1 MAELLVVAGLS
12 GAGRSN
18 FASNLEDLG
27 WFVIDRLPAEIMGRV
42 SELASGTD
50 SNWNRVAF
58 IAKADTSEGETLT
71 AVSQLRKQ
79 KESVTLVFLD
89 CSTETLVRRYKDSRR
104 PHPLSN
110 FSTIEEAIEA
120 ERLMIASTRAEAD
133 LILDT
138 SDLSVHDLREAV
150 TRLYGTEGDH
160 GMQISVSSF
169 GFKYGVPRDVDIQL
183 DCRFLPNP
191 HWVEELREKN
201 GLNLDVQN
209 YVLSQESA
217 RPFLKDISSLLSYLI
232 PAYENEGKSY
242 LSVAFGCTGGKHRSV
257 AIAEELARILKSE
270 QMDIYTFHRDI
281 SR

>member
-1 MAELLVVAGLS
+1 MSELLVVAGLS
-12 GAGRSN
+12 GAGRSH

-42 SELASGTD
+42 SELASVTD

-58 IAKADTSEGETLT
+58 ICKADTSEGETLA
-71 AVSQLRKQ
+71 AVGELRKT
-79 KESVTLVFLD
+79 KETVTLLFLD

-110 FSTIEEAIEA
+110 ISTIEEAIEA
-120 ERLMIASTRAEAD
+120 ERIMMASTRAEAD

-138 SDLSVHDLREAV
+138 SELSVHDLREAAS
-150 TRLYGTEGDH
+150 RLHGTEGDR

-201 GLNLDVQN
+201 GLSSDVRD

-217 RPFLKDISSLLSYLI
+217 EPFLNDISSLLSYLI

-257 AIAEELARILKSE
+257 AIAEELSRILKSE
-270 QMDIYTFHRDI
+270 EIDISTFHRDI
-281 SR
+281 GR

>member
-1 MAELLVVAGLS
+1 MAELLVIAGLS
-12 GAGRSN
+12 GAGRSH

-27 WFVIDRLPAEIMGRV
+27 WFVIDRLPAEIMSRV
-42 SELASGTD
+42 SELASVTD
-50 SNWNRVAF
+50 SSWNRVAF
-58 IAKADTSEGETLT
+58 IAKADASEGETLS
-71 AVSQLRKQ
+71 AVSELREK
-79 KESVTLVFLD
+79 KETVTLVFLD

-110 FSTIEEAIEA
+110 ICTIAEAIEA
-120 ERLMIASTRAEAD
+120 ERIMMASTRAEAD

-138 SDLSVHDLREAV
+138 SDLSVHNLRETV
-150 TRLYGTEGDH
+150 TRLYGREGDR

-191 HWVEELREKN
+191 YWVEELREKD
-201 GLNLDVQN
+201 GLNNDVQD
-209 YVLSQESA
+209 YVLKQKNST
-217 RPFLKDISSLLSYLI
+217 PFLKDISSLLRYLI
-232 PAYENEGKSY
+232 PAYETEGKSY

-257 AIAEELARILKSE
+257 AIAEELARILKNEDVHIS
-270 QMDIYTFHRDI
+270 TFHRDI

>member
-1 MAELLVVAGLS
+1 MSELLVVAGLS
-12 GAGRSN
+12 GAGRSH

-42 SELASGTD
+42 SELASVTD

-58 IAKADTSEGETLT
+58 IGKADTSEGETLA
-71 AVSQLRKQ
+71 AVGELRKT
-79 KESVTLVFLD
+79 KETVTLLFLD

-110 FSTIEEAIEA
+110 ISTIEEAIEA
-120 ERLMIASTRAEAD
+120 ERIMMASTRAEAD

-138 SDLSVHDLREAV
+138 SELSVHDLREAAS
-150 TRLYGTEGDH
+150 RLYGTEGAS

-201 GLNLDVQN
+201 GLSSDVRD

-217 RPFLKDISSLLSYLI
+217 EPFLNDISSLLSYLI

-257 AIAEELARILKSE
+257 AIAEELSRILKSE
-270 QMDIYTFHRDI
+270 EIDISTFHRDI
-281 SR
+281 GK

>member
-1 MAELLVVAGLS
+1 MAELLVIAGLS
-12 GAGRSN
+12 GAGRSH

-27 WFVIDRLPAEIMGRV
+27 WFVIDRLPAEIMSRV
-42 SELASGTD
+42 SELASVTD
-50 SNWNRVAF
+50 SSWNRVAF
-58 IAKADTSEGETLT
+58 IAKADASEGETLS
-71 AVSQLRKQ
+71 AVSELRKK
-79 KESVTLVFLD
+79 KETVTLVFLD

-110 FSTIEEAIEA
+110 ISTIEEAIEV
-120 ERLMIASTRAEAD
+120 ERIMMASTRAEAD

-138 SDLSVHDLREAV
+138 SDLSVHDLRETV
-150 TRLYGTEGDH
+150 TRLYGREGDR

-169 GFKYGVPRDVDIQL
+169 GFKYGVPRDVDIQF

-191 HWVEELREKN
+191 YWVEELKEKD
-201 GLNLDVQN
+201 GLNNDVQD
-209 YVLSQESA
+209 YVLNQKNST
-217 RPFLKDISSLLSYLI
+217 PFLKDISSLLRYLI

-257 AIAEELARILKSE
+257 AIAEELARILKNEDVHIS
-270 QMDIYTFHRDI
+270 TFHRDI

>member
-12 GAGRSN
+12 GAGRSH

-42 SELASGTD
+42 SELASVTD

-58 IAKADTSEGETLT
+58 IGKADASEGETLA
-71 AVSQLRKQ
+71 AVSELRKK
-79 KESVTLVFLD
+79 KETVSLLFLD

-110 FSTIEEAIEA
+110 ISTIEEAIEA
-120 ERLMIASTRAEAD
+120 ERIMMASTRAEAD

-138 SDLSVHDLREAV
+138 SELSVHDLREAV
-150 TRLYGTEGDH
+150 SRLYGTEGDR

-201 GLNLDVQN
+201 GLSSDVQE
-209 YVLSQESA
+209 YVLSQENAES
-217 RPFLKDISSLLSYLI
+217 FLNDISSLLSYLI

-257 AIAEELARILKSE
+257 AIAEELSRILKSKE
-270 QMDIYTFHRDI
+270 IGIATFHRDI
-281 SR
+281 DR

>member
-12 GAGRSN
+12 GAGRSH

-42 SELASGTD
+42 SELASGID

-58 IAKADTSEGETLT
+58 IAKADATEGETLS
-71 AVSQLRKQ
+71 AVGELREK
-79 KESVTLVFLD
+79 KEVVTLLFLD

-110 FSTIEEAIEA
+110 ISTIEEAIEA
-120 ERLMIASTRAEAD
+120 ERIMMASTRAEAD

-138 SDLSVHDLREAV
+138 SDLSVHDLRETVA
-150 TRLYGTEGDH
+150 RLYGTEGDR

-169 GFKYGVPRDVDIQL
+169 GFKYGVPRDVDIQF

-191 HWVEELREKN
+191 HWVEELREKD
-201 GLNLDVQN
+201 GLSGDVQN
-209 YVLSQESA
+209 YVLSQKNSE
-217 RPFLKDISSLLSYLI
+217 PFLKDIFSLLSYLI

-257 AIAEELARILKSE
+257 AIAEELARMLTSE
-270 QMDIYTFHRDI
+270 EIDLSIFHRDI
-281 SR
+281 NR

>member
-1 MAELLVVAGLS
+1 MSELLVVAGLS
-12 GAGRSN
+12 GAGRSH

-42 SELASGTD
+42 SELASVTD

-58 IAKADTSEGETLT
+58 IGKADTSEGETLA
-71 AVSQLRKQ
+71 AVGELRKT
-79 KESVTLVFLD
+79 KETVTLLFLD

-110 FSTIEEAIEA
+110 ISTIEEAIEA
-120 ERLMIASTRAEAD
+120 ERIMMASTRAEAD

-138 SDLSVHDLREAV
+138 SELSVHDLREAAS
-150 TRLYGTEGDH
+150 RLYGTEGDS

-201 GLNLDVQN
+201 GLSSDVRD

-217 RPFLKDISSLLSYLI
+217 EPFLNDISSLLSYLI

-257 AIAEELARILKSE
+257 AIAEELSRILKSE
-270 QMDIYTFHRDI
+270 EINISTFHRDI
-281 SR
+281 GK

>member
-1 MAELLVVAGLS
+1 MSELLVVAGLS
-12 GAGRSN
+12 GAGRSH

-42 SELASGTD
+42 SELASVTD

-58 IAKADTSEGETLT
+58 ICKADTSEGETLA
-71 AVSQLRKQ
+71 AVGELRKT
-79 KESVTLVFLD
+79 KETVTLLFLD

-110 FSTIEEAIEA
+110 ISTIEEAIEA
-120 ERLMIASTRAEAD
+120 ERIMMASTRAEAD

-138 SDLSVHDLREAV
+138 SELSVHDLREAAS
-150 TRLYGTEGDH
+150 RLYGTEGDR

-201 GLNLDVQN
+201 GLSSDVRD

-217 RPFLKDISSLLSYLI
+217 EPFLNDISSLLSYLI

-257 AIAEELARILKSE
+257 AIAEELSRILKSE
-270 QMDIYTFHRDI
+270 EIDLSTFHRDI
-281 SR
+281 GK

>member
-12 GAGRSN
+12 GAGRSH

-42 SELASGTD
+42 SELASVTD

-58 IAKADTSEGETLT
+58 IGKADTYEGETLA
-71 AVSQLRKQ
+71 AVSELRKK
-79 KESVTLVFLD
+79 KEVVTLLFLD

-110 FSTIEEAIEA
+110 ISTIEEAIEA
-120 ERLMIASTRAEAD
+120 ERLMMASTRAEAD

-138 SDLSVHDLREAV
+138 SELSVHDLREAV
-150 TRLYGTEGDH
+150 SRLYGTEGDR

-201 GLNLDVQN
+201 GLSSDVQE
-209 YVLSQESA
+209 YVLSQENAES
-217 RPFLKDISSLLSYLI
+217 FLNDISSLLSYLI

-257 AIAEELARILKSE
+257 AIAEELSRILKSE
-270 QMDIYTFHRDI
+270 EIDISTFHRDI
-281 SR
+281 GK

>member
-1 MAELLVVAGLS
+1 MSELLVVAGLS
-12 GAGRSN
+12 GAGRSH

-42 SELASGTD
+42 SELASVTD

-58 IAKADTSEGETLT
+58 IGKADTSEGETLA
-71 AVSQLRKQ
+71 AVGELRKT
-79 KESVTLVFLD
+79 KETVTLLFLD

-110 FSTIEEAIEA
+110 ISTIEEAIET
-120 ERLMIASTRAEAD
+120 ERIMMASTRAEAD

-138 SDLSVHDLREAV
+138 SELSVHDLREAAS
-150 TRLYGTEGDH
+150 RLYGTEGDS

-201 GLNLDVQN
+201 GLSSDVRD

-217 RPFLKDISSLLSYLI
+217 EPFLNDISSLLSYLI

-257 AIAEELARILKSE
+257 AIAEELSRILKSE
-270 QMDIYTFHRDI
+270 EIDISTFHRDI
-281 SR
+281 GK

>member
-12 GAGRSN
+12 GAGRSH

-42 SELASGTD
+42 SELASATD

-58 IAKADTSEGETLT
+58 IAKADATEGETLS
-71 AVSQLRKQ
+71 AVSELRE
-79 KESVTLVFLD
+79 KEEVVTLLFLD

-110 FSTIEEAIEA
+110 ISTIEEAIEA
-120 ERLMIASTRAEAD
+120 ERILMASTRAEAD

-138 SDLSVHDLREAV
+138 SDLSVHDLRETVA
-150 TRLYGTEGDH
+150 RLYGTEGDRR
-160 GMQISVSSF
+160 MQISVSSF

-201 GLNLDVQN
+201 GLSGDVQN
-209 YVLSQESA
+209 YVLSQENSE
-217 RPFLKDISSLLSYLI
+217 PFMKDIFSLLSYLI

-257 AIAEELARILKSE
+257 AIAEELARMLTNEEIDLS
-270 QMDIYTFHRDI
+270 IFHRDI
-281 SR
+281 NR

>member
-1 MAELLVVAGLS
+1 MSELLVVAGLS
-12 GAGRSN
+12 GAGRSH

-42 SELASGTD
+42 SELASVTD

-58 IAKADTSEGETLT
+58 IGKADTSEGETLA
-71 AVSQLRKQ
+71 AVGELRKT
-79 KESVTLVFLD
+79 KETVTLLFLD

-110 FSTIEEAIEA
+110 ISTIEEAIEA
-120 ERLMIASTRAEAD
+120 ERIMMASTRVEAD

-138 SDLSVHDLREAV
+138 SELSVHDLREAAS
-150 TRLYGTEGDH
+150 RLYGTEGDS

-201 GLNLDVQN
+201 GLSSDVRD

-217 RPFLKDISSLLSYLI
+217 EPFLNDISSLLSYLI

-257 AIAEELARILKSE
+257 AIAEELSRILKSE
-270 QMDIYTFHRDI
+270 EIDISTFHRDI
-281 SR
+281 GK

>member
-104 PHPLSN
+104 PHPLSS

-217 RPFLKDISSLLSYLI
+217 APFLKDISSLLSYLI

>member
-1 MAELLVVAGLS
+1 MAELLVIAGLS
-12 GAGRSN
+12 GAGRSH

-27 WFVIDRLPAEIMGRV
+27 WFVIDRLPAEIMSRV
-42 SELASGTD
+42 SELASVTD
-50 SNWNRVAF
+50 SSWNRVAF
-58 IAKADTSEGETLT
+58 IAKADASEGETLS
-71 AVSQLRKQ
+71 AVSELREK
-79 KESVTLVFLD
+79 KETVTLVFLD

-110 FSTIEEAIEA
+110 ISTIEEAIEA
-120 ERLMIASTRAEAD
+120 ERIMMASTRAEAD

-138 SDLSVHDLREAV
+138 SDLSVHNLRETV
-150 TRLYGTEGDH
+150 TRLYGREGDR

-191 HWVEELREKN
+191 YWVEELREKD
-201 GLNLDVQN
+201 GLNNDVQD
-209 YVLSQESA
+209 YVLKQKNSM
-217 RPFLKDISSLLSYLI
+217 PFLKDISSLLRYLI

-257 AIAEELARILKSE
+257 AIAEELARILKNEDVHIS
-270 QMDIYTFHRDI
+270 TFHRDI

>member
-12 GAGRSN
+12 GAGRSHV
-18 FASNLEDLG
+18 ASNLEDLG

-42 SELASGTD
+42 SELASGSD

-58 IAKADTSEGETLT
+58 IAKADASEGETLT
-71 AVSQLRKQ
+71 AVSELREE

-138 SDLSVHDLREAV
+138 SDLSVHDLRETV
-150 TRLYGTEGDH
+150 TRLYGTEGAH
-160 GMQISVSSF
+160 GMQVSVSSF

-201 GLNLDVQN
+201 GLNLDVQD

-217 RPFLKDISSLLSYLI
+217 EPFLKDIASLLNYLI

-257 AIAEELARILKSE
+257 AIAEELTRILKME
-270 QMDIYTFHRDI
+270 QMDINTFHRDI

>member
-1 MAELLVVAGLS
+1 MSELLVVAGLS
-12 GAGRSN
+12 GAGRSH

-42 SELASGTD
+42 SELASVTD

-58 IAKADTSEGETLT
+58 IGKADISEGETLA
-71 AVSQLRKQ
+71 AVGELRKT
-79 KESVTLVFLD
+79 KETVTLLFLD

-110 FSTIEEAIEA
+110 ISTIEEAIET
-120 ERLMIASTRAEAD
+120 ERIMMASTRAEAD

-138 SDLSVHDLREAV
+138 SELSVHDLREAAS
-150 TRLYGTEGDH
+150 RLYGTEGDS

-201 GLNLDVQN
+201 GLSSDVRD

-217 RPFLKDISSLLSYLI
+217 EPFLNDISSLLSYLI

-257 AIAEELARILKSE
+257 AIAEELSRILKSE
-270 QMDIYTFHRDI
+270 EIDISTFHRDI
-281 SR
+281 GK

>member
-1 MAELLVVAGLS
+1 MSELLVVAGLS
-12 GAGRSN
+12 GAGRSHL
-18 FASNLEDLG
+18 ASNLDDLG

-42 SELASGTD
+42 SELASVTD

-58 IAKADTSEGETLT
+58 IGKADTSEGETLA
-71 AVSQLRKQ
+71 AVSELRKT
-79 KESVTLVFLD
+79 KETVTLLFLD

-104 PHPLSN
+104 PHPMSN
-110 FSTIEEAIEA
+110 ISTIEEAIEA
-120 ERLMIASTRAEAD
+120 ERIMMASTRAEAD

-138 SDLSVHDLREAV
+138 SELSVHDLREAAS
-150 TRLYGTEGDH
+150 RLYGTEGDS

-201 GLNLDVQN
+201 GLSSDVRD

-217 RPFLKDISSLLSYLI
+217 EPFLNDISSLLSDLI

-257 AIAEELARILKSE
+257 AIAEELSRILKSE
-270 QMDIYTFHRDI
+270 EINISTFHRDI
-281 SR
+281 GK

>member
-1 MAELLVVAGLS
+1 MAKLLVVAGLS
-12 GAGRSN
+12 GAGRSHV
-18 FASNLEDLG
+18 ASNLEDLG

-42 SELASGTD
+42 SELASVTD

-58 IAKADTSEGETLT
+58 IGKADTYEGETLA
-71 AVSQLRKQ
+71 AVSELRKK
-79 KESVTLVFLD
+79 KEVVTLLFLD

-104 PHPLSN
+104 PHPLSSI
-110 FSTIEEAIEA
+110 STIEEAVEA
-120 ERLMIASTRAEAD
+120 ERLMMASTRAEAD

-138 SDLSVHDLREAV
+138 SELSVHDLRDAV
-150 TRLYGTEGDH
+150 TRLYGTEGDS

-201 GLNLDVQN
+201 GLSSDVQD
-209 YVLSQESA
+209 YVLSQERA
-217 RPFLKDISSLLSYLI
+217 GPFLNDISSLLSYLI

-257 AIAEELARILKSE
+257 AIAEELARILESE
-270 QMDIYTFHRDI
+270 EMDISTFHRDI
-281 SR
+281 GK

>member
-58 IAKADTSEGETLT
+58 IAKAYTSEGETLT

-110 FSTIEEAIEA
+110 FSTIEEAREA

-217 RPFLKDISSLLSYLI
+217 APFLKDISSLLSYLI

>member
-79 KESVTLVFLD
+79 KESVTLD

-217 RPFLKDISSLLSYLI
+217 APFLKDISSLLSYLI

>member
-12 GAGRSN
+12 GAGRSH

-42 SELASGTD
+42 SELASATD

-58 IAKADTSEGETLT
+58 IAKADATEGETLS
-71 AVSQLRKQ
+71 AVGELREK
-79 KESVTLVFLD
+79 KEVVTLLFLD

-110 FSTIEEAIEA
+110 ISTIEEAIEA
-120 ERLMIASTRAEAD
+120 ERIMMASTRAEAD

-138 SDLSVHDLREAV
+138 SDLSVHDLRETVA
-150 TRLYGTEGDH
+150 RLYGTEGDR

-169 GFKYGVPRDVDIQL
+169 GFKYGVPRDVDIQF

-191 HWVEELREKN
+191 HWVEELREKD
-201 GLNLDVQN
+201 GLSGDVQN
-209 YVLSQESA
+209 YVLSQKNSE
-217 RPFLKDISSLLSYLI
+217 PFLKDIFSLLSYLI

-257 AIAEELARILKSE
+257 AIAEELARMLTSE
-270 QMDIYTFHRDI
+270 EIDLSIFHRDI
-281 SR
+281 NR

>member
-1 MAELLVVAGLS
+1 MSELLVVAGLS
-12 GAGRSN
+12 GAGRSH

-42 SELASGTD
+42 SELASVTD

-58 IAKADTSEGETLT
+58 IGKADTSEGETLA
-71 AVSQLRKQ
+71 AVGELRKT
-79 KESVTLVFLD
+79 KETVTLLFLD

-110 FSTIEEAIEA
+110 ISTIEEAIEA
-120 ERLMIASTRAEAD
+120 ERIMMASTRAEAD

-138 SDLSVHDLREAV
+138 SELSVHDLREAAS
-150 TRLYGTEGDH
+150 RLYGTEGDR

-201 GLNLDVQN
+201 GLSSDVRD

-217 RPFLKDISSLLSYLI
+217 EPFLNDISSLLSYLI

-257 AIAEELARILKSE
+257 AIAEELSRILKSE
-270 QMDIYTFHRDI
+270 EIDISTFHRDI
-281 SR
+281 GK

>member
-1 MAELLVVAGLS
+1 MAELLVIAGLS
-12 GAGRSN
+12 GAGRSH

-27 WFVIDRLPAEIMGRV
+27 WFVIDRLPAEIMSRV
-42 SELASGTD
+42 SELASVTD
-50 SNWNRVAF
+50 SSWNRVAF
-58 IAKADTSEGETLT
+58 IAKADASEGETLS
-71 AVSQLRKQ
+71 AVSELREK
-79 KESVTLVFLD
+79 KETVTLVFLD

-110 FSTIEEAIEA
+110 ISTIEEAIEA
-120 ERLMIASTRAEAD
+120 ERIMMASTRAEAD

-138 SDLSVHDLREAV
+138 SDLSVHNLRETV
-150 TRLYGTEGDH
+150 TRLYGREGDR

-191 HWVEELREKN
+191 YWVEELREKD
-201 GLNLDVQN
+201 GLNNDVQD
-209 YVLSQESA
+209 YVLKQKNST
-217 RPFLKDISSLLSYLI
+217 PFLKDISSLLRYLI

-257 AIAEELARILKSE
+257 AIAEELARILKNEDVHIS
-270 QMDIYTFHRDI
+270 TFHRDI

>member
-1 MAELLVVAGLS
+1 MSELLVVAGLS
-12 GAGRSN
+12 GAGRSHL
-18 FASNLEDLG
+18 ASNLEDLG

-42 SELASGTD
+42 SELASVTD

-58 IAKADTSEGETLT
+58 IGKADISEGETLA
-71 AVSQLRKQ
+71 AVGELRKT
-79 KESVTLVFLD
+79 KETVTLLFLD

-110 FSTIEEAIEA
+110 ISTIEEAIEA
-120 ERLMIASTRAEAD
+120 ERIMMASTRAEAD

-138 SDLSVHDLREAV
+138 SELSVHDLREAAS
-150 TRLYGTEGDH
+150 RLYGTEGDS

-201 GLNLDVQN
+201 GLSSDVRD

-217 RPFLKDISSLLSYLI
+217 EPFLNDISSLLSYLI

-257 AIAEELARILKSE
+257 AIAEELSRILKSE
-270 QMDIYTFHRDI
+270 EIDISTFHRDI
-281 SR
+281 GK

>member
-12 GAGRSN
+12 GAGRSH

-42 SELASGTD
+42 SELASATD

-58 IAKADTSEGETLT
+58 IGKADATEGETLS
-71 AVSQLRKQ
+71 AVSELRGK
-79 KESVTLVFLD
+79 KETVTLVFLD

-110 FSTIEEAIEA
+110 ISTIEEAIEA
-120 ERLMIASTRAEAD
+120 ERVMMASTRAEAD

-138 SDLSVHDLREAV
+138 SDLSVHDLRETV

-191 HWVEELREKN
+191 HWVEELRDKN
-201 GLNLDVQN
+201 GLSNDVQN
-209 YVLSQESA
+209 YVLSQESSE
-217 RPFLKDISSLLSYLI
+217 PFLKDISSLLSYLI

-242 LSVAFGCTGGKHRSV
+242 LSIAFGCTGGKHRSV
-257 AIAEELARILKSE
+257 AIAEEFTRILKDE
-270 QMDIYTFHRDI
+270 EIDISTFHRDI
-281 SR
+281 DR

>member
-1 MAELLVVAGLS
+1 MSELLVVAGLS
-12 GAGRSN
+12 GAGRSH

-42 SELASGTD
+42 SELASVTD

-58 IAKADTSEGETLT
+58 IGKADTSEGETLA
-71 AVSQLRKQ
+71 AVGELRKT
-79 KESVTLVFLD
+79 KETVTLLFLD

-110 FSTIEEAIEA
+110 ISTIEEAIEA
-120 ERLMIASTRAEAD
+120 ERIMMASTRAEAD

-138 SDLSVHDLREAV
+138 SELSVHDLREAAS
-150 TRLYGTEGDH
+150 RLYGTEGDR

-201 GLNLDVQN
+201 GLSSDVRD

-217 RPFLKDISSLLSYLI
+217 EPFLNDISSLLSYLI

-257 AIAEELARILKSE
+257 AIAEELSRILKSE
-270 QMDIYTFHRDI
+270 EIDISTFHRDI
-281 SR
+281 GR

>member
-1 MAELLVVAGLS
+1 MSELLVVAGLS
-12 GAGRSN
+12 GAGRSH

-42 SELASGTD
+42 SELASVTD

-58 IAKADTSEGETLT
+58 IGKADVSEGETLA
-71 AVSQLRKQ
+71 AVGELRKT
-79 KESVTLVFLD
+79 KETVTLLFLD

-110 FSTIEEAIEA
+110 ISTIEEAIEA
-120 ERLMIASTRAEAD
+120 ERIMMASTRAEAD

-138 SDLSVHDLREAV
+138 SELSVHDLREAAS
-150 TRLYGTEGDH
+150 RLYGTEGDR

-201 GLNLDVQN
+201 GLSSDVRD

-217 RPFLKDISSLLSYLI
+217 EPFLNDISSLLSYLI

-257 AIAEELARILKSE
+257 AIAEELSRILKSE
-270 QMDIYTFHRDI
+270 EIDISTFHRDI
-281 SR
+281 GK